1 MGAFVAQYW
10 YLIIFFILLC
20 ILTVFL
26 CYKAAVTSSQRS
38 REKREFL
45 AKLDREKKLREAFS
59 QITAEVI
66 DSQPQED
73 VFEGVVANIQRRL
86 DKSADM
92 VKTFNEMP
100 QQMRYVYAA
109 FYVLDDS
116 KDSVLSEF
124 FKKNGQPL
132 TGISGDAVTAIF
144 GSELGEAVA
153 EEWER
158 YDEDNE
164 ETSVIPEEI
173 DKINKK
179 FNISR
184 EKVNVSEC
192 VIKYV
197 KDNITTFA

>member
-10 YLIIFFILLC
+10 YLIIFFIVAC
-20 ILTVFL
+20 ILAAFL
-26 CYKAAVTSSQRS
+26 CYKAVVSSSQRNK
-38 REKREFL
+38 EKREFF

-59 QITAEVI
+59 EITEEVI
-66 DSQPQED
+66 DSQPKED

-92 VKTFNEMP
+92 VKAFNEMP
-100 QQMRYVYAA
+100 EQMRYVYAA
-109 FYVLDDS
+109 FYVFDDS
-116 KDSVLSEF
+116 KNSYLNEF

-144 GSELGEAVA
+144 GSEIGDVVA
-153 EEWER
+153 EEWEK

-179 FNISR
+179 FNILR
-184 EKVNVSEC
+184 ESINADEC
-192 VIKYV
+192 VIKYI
-197 KDNITTFA
+197 KDNITIFA

>member
-10 YLIIFFILLC
+10 YLVIFFIGMC

-26 CYKAAVTSSQRS
+26 CYKAVVSSSQRS
-38 REKREFL
+38 KEKREFF

-59 QITAEVI
+59 EITEEVI
-66 DSQPQED
+66 DSQPKED
-73 VFEGVVANIQRRL
+73 IFEGVVAHIQKRL
-86 DKSADM
+86 DKSTDM
-92 VKTFNEMP
+92 VKEFNEMP
-100 QQMRYVYAA
+100 EQMKYVYAS
-109 FYVLDDS
+109 FYVFDDS
-116 KDSVLSEF
+116 KNSVLSEF

-144 GSELGEAVA
+144 GSEIGDVVA

-179 FNISR
+179 FNILR
-184 EKVNVSEC
+184 ENVNVNEC
-192 VIKYV
+192 AIKYI
-197 KDNITTFA
+197 KDNITIFA